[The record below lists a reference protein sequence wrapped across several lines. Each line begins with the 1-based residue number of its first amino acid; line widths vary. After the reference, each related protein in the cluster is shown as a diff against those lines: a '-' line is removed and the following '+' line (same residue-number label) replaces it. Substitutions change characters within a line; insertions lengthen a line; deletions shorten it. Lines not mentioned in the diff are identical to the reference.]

1 MPKRKEREAPSVISL
16 RQLLLTD
23 VGVRVVDCTLDVIK
37 YAADVQP
44 RPQRRR
50 LRQQLLR

>member
-1 MPKRKEREAPSVISL
+1 MPKRKERETPAVSL